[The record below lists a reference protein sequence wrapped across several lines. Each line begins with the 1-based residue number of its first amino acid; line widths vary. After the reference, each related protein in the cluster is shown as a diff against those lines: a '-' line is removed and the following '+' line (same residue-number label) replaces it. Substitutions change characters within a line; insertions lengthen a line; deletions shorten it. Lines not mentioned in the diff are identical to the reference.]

1 MSFAI
6 FDGFYYM
13 AKSKIHVAKKYVDGQ
28 IILIVDGLPL
38 KKIIWPSSHTASK
51 CDIAQT
57 IRLVSKSTKMCIK
70 RFEVNL
76 PIELLSFM

>member
-38 KKIIWPSSHTASK
+38 KKII
-51 CDIAQT
+51 
-57 IRLVSKSTKMCIK
+57 
-70 RFEVNL
+70 
-76 PIELLSFM
+76 